1 MVYRMLTDHR
11 NAIVVSILARPGGR
25 GQPLTS
31 MPKPLAHDSYG
42 AWREGQH
49 DDLVLATAV
58 VAC

>member
-11 NAIVVSILARPGGR
+11 DAIVVSILARPGSR

-42 AWREGQH
+42 AWSEGQH